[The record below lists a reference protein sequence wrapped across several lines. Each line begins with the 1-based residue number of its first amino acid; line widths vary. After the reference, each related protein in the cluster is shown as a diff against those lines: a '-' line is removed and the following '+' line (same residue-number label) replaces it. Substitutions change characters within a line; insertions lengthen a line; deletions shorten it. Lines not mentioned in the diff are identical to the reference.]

1 MRVPR
6 SCHAWGVHI
15 MLPGARGFCCK
26 PGIRVV
32 GSMVEAG
39 PDMKCQDIPSVF
51 LLLWQL
57 KDPTKKSSYIWC
69 FLAYFFPGIS
79 WNSWT
84 WLRKGLSFRIQQA
97 GFSARNLNWRFPVPS
112 KNALVVAEVEKPCV
126 RLWPG
131 NVGLGAKSWGK
142 RSGMSRWWVVFF
154 FFSLHFLNPYLP
166 PITSQI
172 WGWRNNMKSKNLA
185 FHGPFCRSCNVLNC
199 ELGFLLLGF
208 RFEMEGGNHIG
219 RYNLQEFCQ
228 LHGHRKNPSEATS
241 IPQNGGLKHFF
252 FTPVKSVLFFSKN
265 YIVPPIHQQ
274 RNDMHRI
281 FVSKNWIECPGGQSS
296 SCQGESLCFIVS

>member
-6 SCHAWGVHI
+6 SCHAWGAHI
-15 MLPGARGFCCK
+15 MLPGACGFCCK

-39 PDMKCQDIPSVF
+39 PDMKCQDMPSVF
-51 LLLWQL
+51 SLWQL

-142 RSGMSRWWVVFF
+142 RSGMSSWMMGRFF
-154 FFSLHFLNPYLP
+154 FPLHFFKSLLTSCY
-166 PITSQI
+166 IT
-172 WGWRNNMKSKNLA
+172 NMGIKEQHEVQK
-185 FHGPFCRSCNVLNC
+185 
-199 ELGFLLLGF
+199 LGFPRAFL
-208 RFEMEGGNHIG
+208 
-219 RYNLQEFCQ
+219 
-228 LHGHRKNPSEATS
+228 
-241 IPQNGGLKHFF
+241 
-252 FTPVKSVLFFSKN
+252 
-265 YIVPPIHQQ
+265 
-274 RNDMHRI
+274 
-281 FVSKNWIECPGGQSS
+281 
-296 SCQGESLCFIVS
+296 